1 MKSQVLIRIVPVSMC
16 ICALSLPG
24 CERADQ
30 SGATVKQASN
40 AAPPPATAT
49 APDTAT
55 KQVPTTATTKADQD
69 VATFVRDPVEAAKT
83 APPPQKPISTVQ
95 IVKADPPEV
104 DLGDIPTNDSKA
116 GKVRLVNT
124 GDVPMTV
131 LNARASCGCT
141 ALKFQPNTV
150 IAPKGEIEV
159 DIQMT
164 GGPKAMDLHGKSVT
178 FVVEGQPEVVV
189 PLKARA
195 VTFVL
200 HEPAAIDPEK
210 LVDGKIKLKAIDDQ
224 PFQIMS
230 VQPPVVELSDANKTK
245 AAEQEITV
253 SWDKYREEGVN
264 RQLVV
269 YLDHPKCNQV
279 FVNVSWKQEELLEAV
294 RRNQQKN
301 QTNKDALTSKQATP
315 EMPKPAADPD
325 TLLAEMIEQGRN
337 VEVMQ
342 RLQTGLDPNYR
353 DSSGNSLLG
362 IAAKFGN
369 IELMKSLIATGK
381 VEINSTDNVGRTP
394 LMHAGTSKNVEAVRL
409 LIDNKADITTRDN
422 LGTTALSWAAWLGDS
437 ASVNELLEQGS
448 DVEVVSTITGWTPL
462 MLAAAFGDPGAVES
476 LLKVHAN
483 VEAVDMLEGAT
494 PLIHA
499 ARTGQPQSLQML
511 IKAGANL
518 EIPDRN
524 GNTPL
529 LSCAKTSGGDAD
541 KLKILL
547 DAGANVKAKDNRGL
561 NALEL
566 ARKRTDARAADVI
579 KLLEPLLAGETPAA
593 ASGGTAPAGS

>member
-1 MKSQVLIRIVPVSMC
+1 MKSQVLLRIVPVSMC
-16 ICALSLPG
+16 ICAVSLPG
-24 CERADQ
+24 CKPANQ
-30 SGATVKQASN
+30 PAATVKQAN
-40 AAPPPATAT
+40 NPAPQPAATPT
-49 APDTAT
+49 PDTAAR
-55 KQVPTTATTKADQD
+55 QVPTTASTAAEQE
-69 VATFVRDPVEAAKT
+69 AAAAFLRDPAEAAKA
-83 APPPQKPISTVQ
+83 APPSQKPISTVQ
-95 IVKADPPEV
+95 IVKADPPELN
-104 DLGDIPTNDSKA
+104 LGDIPTNDSA
-116 GKVRLVNT
+116 SGKVRLVNT
-124 GDVPMTV
+124 GDLPMTV

-141 ALKFQPNTV
+141 ALKFAPNTV
-150 IAPKGEIEV
+150 IPPKGEIEV
-159 DIQMT
+159 DVQMN
-164 GGPKAMDLHGKSVT
+164 GGPKAMDLHGKTVT

-195 VTFVL
+195 VTFVVS
-200 HEPAAIDPEK
+200 EPANIDPEQ
-210 LVDGKIKLKAIDDQ
+210 LADGKIVLKSIDNQ

-245 AAEQEITV
+245 QAEQEIVV

-264 RQLVV
+264 RQMVV

-279 FVNVSWKQEELLEAV
+279 FMNITWPQQELLEAI
-294 RRNQQKN
+294 RKNQQKN
-301 QTNKDALTSKQATP
+301 QTNKDALQPTP
-315 EMPKPAADPD
+315 AMPTPAADPD
-325 TLLAEMIEQGRN
+325 AMLAQLIEDGKN

-342 RLQTGLDPNYR
+342 RLQSGLDPNYR

-369 IELMKSLIATGK
+369 IELMKALLATGK
-381 VEINSTDNVGRTP
+381 VDVNSTDNVGRTP

-409 LIDNKADITTRDN
+409 LVDNKADISTRDN
-422 LGTTALSWAAWLGDS
+422 LGTTALSWAAWLGN
-437 ASVNELLEQGS
+437 AQCVTELIEQGS
-448 DVEVVSTITGWTPL
+448 EVEIVSTITGWTPL
-462 MLAAAFGDPGAVES
+462 MLAAAFGEPAAVQA

-483 VEAVDMLEGAT
+483 VEAVDLLEGAT
-494 PLIHA
+494 PMIHA
-499 ARTGQPQSLQML
+499 ARTGQAESLQLL

-529 LSCAKTSGGDAD
+529 LSCAKSVGDAE

-579 KLLEPLLAGETPAA
+579 KMLEPLLANETPAA
-593 ASGGTAPAGS
+593 ASNEPAPAGS